1 MQHVKLKKVLA
12 KLKPQSKKQP
22 YRTSL
27 NTLRR
32 FLTQKKVEAAA
43 YYFTLF
49 SVGGS
54 GA

>member
-12 KLKPQSKKQP
+12 KLKPQSKK
-22 YRTSL
+22 
-27 NTLRR
+27 TLSNLLKY
-32 FLTQKKVEAAA
+32 FEEINEVKKVEAAA
-43 YYFTLF
+43 YYFPLF

>member
-12 KLKPQSKKQP
+12 KLKPQSKK
-22 YRTSL
+22 T
-27 NTLRR
+27 TLSNLLKY
-32 FLTQKKVEAAA
+32 FEEINEVKKVEAAA
-43 YYFTLF
+43 YYFALF